1 MGEHAAYRFGITIH
15 SDDLAVVNCLRS
27 LSQFS
32 QKTGNNRI
40 CWGGT
45 KDRDWEQEGHRVTFR
60 FSRPEYREGFVAE
73 VNRLL
78 PLSLWREVA
87 RSDSDPARPQA

>member
-1 MGEHAAYRFGITIH
+1 MSDHAAYRYSVSLH

-40 CWGGT
+40 TWGGT
-45 KDRDWEQEGHRVTFR
+45 KDRDWERDGHTVTFR
-60 FSRPEYREGFVAE
+60 FSEARYRDGFAAE

-78 PLSLWREVA
+78 PHALWREVG
-87 RSDSDPARPQA
+87 RKDNDPATPQG